1 MRVRSLGREDFLQKE
16 MTTHSS
22 IPAWEIPWT
31 EEPGRQATVH
41 GSCKRVRHNL
51 ATKQQ
56 QQKRA
61 SRVPYST
68 GHSPPCRALQ
78 SLMISDGVLTA
89 TIRSH
94 WKQQLRGGAGSPGDT
109 AISKPSKIH
118 QIKHVQT
125 EFIISPS
132 HLVLFLCSLFQ
143 WALYF
148 LLSFTFNAFTMKHF
162 KPPNTHDPA
171 WIIRDTLPVWFT
183 TCYSFFSREFYAN
196 SRCCIISPLKTE
208 YAFLTDKF

>member
-1 MRVRSLGREDFLQKE
+1 MVSTSWASQVAQRLKSAPANAGDVGSIPGSGRFPAEGNGN
-16 MTTHSS
+16 HSS
-22 IPAWEIPWT
+22 ILAWEIPWT

-41 GSCKRVRHNL
+41 GGCKRVRHNL

-56 QQKRA
+56 QQQRA
-61 SRVPYST
+61 SCVPYST

-94 WKQQLRGGAGSPGDT
+94 WKQQVRDGAGSPGDT

-125 EFIISPS
+125 EFIISP
-132 HLVLFLCSLFQ
+132 
-143 WALYF
+143 
-148 LLSFTFNAFTMKHF
+148 
-162 KPPNTHDPA
+162 
-171 WIIRDTLPVWFT
+171 
-183 TCYSFFSREFYAN
+183 
-196 SRCCIISPLKTE
+196 
-208 YAFLTDKF
+208 